1 MEDKI
6 ILQKLGQRIR
16 LLREQKDV
24 SQQELAFLC
33 DFEKSNMSRIEA
45 GRTNPTFLTLLKI
58 CSALS
63 IKLSELLTF
72 EELENLEN
80 KL

>member
-6 ILQKLGQRIR
+6 ILHKLGQRIR

-63 IKLSELLTF
+63 IKLSELVTF
-72 EELENLEN
+72 EELENFEN
-80 KL
+80 K